1 MTSGLTMNMNKT
13 QYIEKKIQQKKIYQ
27 QKMNRTHRLVC
38 RNEMKRIYQQNI
50 DRTLRLLRR
59 NMMKHNSFS
68 FPDKLDLK
76 NVFQE
81 KEKTDRA
88 LRLIRRNRVRH
99 IHQQKMNRMTHLIHK
114 NDVKNDVKNEVSIE
128 ISNINIT
135 PKNRIISNTTEK
147 YSYFI

>member
-1 MTSGLTMNMNKT
+1 MTSGLTMTMNKT

-88 LRLIRRNRVRH
+88 LRLIRRNGVRH
-99 IHQQKMNRMTHLIHK
+99 IHQQKMNRMTHLIH
-114 NDVKNDVKNEVSIE
+114 KNDVKNEVSIE